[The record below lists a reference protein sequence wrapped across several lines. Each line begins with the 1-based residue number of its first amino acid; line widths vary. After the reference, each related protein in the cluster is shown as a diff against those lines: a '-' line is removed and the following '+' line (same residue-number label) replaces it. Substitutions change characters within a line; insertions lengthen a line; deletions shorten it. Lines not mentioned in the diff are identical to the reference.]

1 MDSKILVPVDDS
13 KTADRTIQAIIALKE
28 RFPLPLTLLHVVDL
42 EKLAYRMIP
51 DFQIDMIREQARK
64 AGEHLLESRRK
75 LFAEAGMDTETR
87 LEFGSPRELICRIAN
102 EENFQLLIIG
112 RRSQGEIRDVLFGS
126 VANHA
131 LHHVRCPVLLF

>member
-1 MDSKILVPVDDS
+1 MDVKILVPVDDS
-13 KTADRTIQAIIALKE
+13 KTAARTIQSIIALKE

-42 EKLAYRMIP
+42 DKLAYRMIP
-51 DFQIDMIREQARK
+51 NFQIDMIREQARK
-64 AGEHLLESRRK
+64 AGEHLLESRQK
-75 LFAEAGMDTETR
+75 LFAKAGMVTETR
-87 LEFGSPRELICRIAN
+87 LEFGSPREVICRIAN

-112 RRSQGEIRDVLFGS
+112 RRGQGEIRDVLFGS

>member
-1 MDSKILVPVDDS
+1 MDVKILVPVDDS
-13 KTADRTIQAIIALKE
+13 KTAARTIQSIIALKE

-42 EKLAYRMIP
+42 DKLADRMIP

-64 AGEHLLESRRK
+64 AGEHLLESRQK
-75 LFAEAGMDTETR
+75 LFAKAGMVTETR
-87 LEFGSPRELICRIAN
+87 LEFGSPREVICRIAN

-112 RRSQGEIRDVLFGS
+112 RRGQGEIRDVLFGS